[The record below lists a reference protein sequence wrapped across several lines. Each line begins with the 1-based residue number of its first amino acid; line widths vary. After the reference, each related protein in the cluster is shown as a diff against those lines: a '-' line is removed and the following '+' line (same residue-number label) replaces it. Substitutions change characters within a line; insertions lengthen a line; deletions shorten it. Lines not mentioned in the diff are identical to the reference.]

1 MTSPRT
7 EIIQLIQKSKALP
20 DLPGLIT
27 ELSELEAQKDTSTA
41 DMARLISSDEEL
53 SAKVLRLVNSPFYG
67 FSRTITS
74 ISNALVLL
82 GINIIKSLI
91 LSSSIFELMQKTAP
105 GLWRHSLATA
115 VTANIIA
122 TRLELENVEEIST
135 AALLHDIGK
144 VVVIVYLMDDYEN
157 ILSRKVQRDI
167 SSSNVERALLLT
179 DHAEI
184 GLWLTQKWHLPNSLQ
199 EPIAYHHEVESAVE
213 HRTATA
219 VVHYANILTTARG
232 LGYSGD
238 KQVTAIDEIARQ
250 TLVLPDYMLTDIIA
264 TLEYRLDE
272 IKRYSLGDGP
282 DSNSASPSKS

>member
-7 EIIQLIQKSKALP
+7 EIIQLIEKSDALP
-20 DLPGLIT
+20 DLPKLIT
-27 ELSELEAQKDTSTA
+27 DLTELEGQADTSTA
-41 DMARLISSDEEL
+41 DMARLISSDDEL
-53 SAKVLRLVNSPFYG
+53 SARVLRLVNSPFYG

-122 TRLELENVEEIST
+122 SRLELDDVEEITT
-135 AALLHDIGK
+135 AALLHDVGK

-157 ILSRKVQRDI
+157 ILSRKVQKDI
-167 SSSNVERALLLT
+167 SSCDVERSLIWT

-184 GLWLTQKWHLPNSLQ
+184 GAWLAQKWLLPVKLQ
-199 EPIAYHHEVESAVE
+199 EAIGCHHDVAGAVE
-213 HRTATA
+213 YRTAAA
-219 VVHYANILTTARG
+219 VVHYANILATARG
-232 LGYSGD
+232 LGFSGD
-238 KQVTAIDEIARQ
+238 KQVMPIADSARQ
-250 TLVLPDYMLTDIIA
+250 TLDLPDYMLSSIIA
-264 TLEYRLDE
+264 TLEDRLDE
-272 IKRYSLGDGP
+272 INRYSANERL
-282 DSNSASPSKS
+282 